1 MYVHSVHVDPGFEP
15 EKLTIYSGTLLVQI
29 GGTLLV
35 ISDMYG
41 YKHGLDQF
49 PTKVSA
55 PALVPYAASTTPSG
69 DKIVLA
75 LSDKIT
81 LAEALHS
88 DFTVKINGAVIPN
101 LLREIRI
108 ASYDKSI
115 LLLAL
120 NRAIDVAE
128 NITLSY
134 SGKNIASEGL
144 VLDSLANFF
153 VYNAVAAGNKTYAAP
168 GRVEAEY
175 FFAMNGIQTEPC
187 TDVGGGENVGYIE
200 SGDWMKYT
208 INVTQSGL
216 YRIVNRIAGFSGGT
230 LLLTF
235 NDSLQT
241 EVPYSATN
249 GWQNWQNF
257 NTTIHLKEG
266 VYVMQ
271 ARAQANGFNINYF
284 NFELLTTSVQEQV
297 ATIQYLAAYPNP
309 VDGTLRLEFSSAYPQ
324 HITIKLMDLAGRM
337 TQNLYAGTVSS
348 GKNQFQ
354 FSLNPNLP
362 KGVYFVEIKDR
373 FKRNF
378 QKIVKE

>member
-1 MYVHSVHVDPGFEP
+1 MAVVVIGEKTPYAEGGGDRSSLVLGPEDVNLLKTLKEKGIPTIALLVSGRPMVFGELLPYSDAMLAVWYPGTEGDGIAEVLFGDYLP
-15 EKLTIYSGTLLVQI
+15 SGKLTHSWPKTMAQI
-29 GGTLLV
+29 PINVEDSHYNPL
-35 ISDMYG
+35 YG

-144 VLDSLANFF
+144 VLDSLANFSCIMPSPL
-153 VYNAVAAGNKTYAAP
+153 ATKPMRRP
-168 GRVEAEY
+168 G
-175 FFAMNGIQTEPC
+175 G
-187 TDVGGGENVGYIE
+187 
-200 SGDWMKYT
+200 
-208 INVTQSGL
+208 
-216 YRIVNRIAGFSGGT
+216 
-230 LLLTF
+230 
-235 NDSLQT
+235 
-241 EVPYSATN
+241 
-249 GWQNWQNF
+249 
-257 NTTIHLKEG
+257 
-266 VYVMQ
+266 
-271 ARAQANGFNINYF
+271 
-284 NFELLTTSVQEQV
+284 
-297 ATIQYLAAYPNP
+297 
-309 VDGTLRLEFSSAYPQ
+309 
-324 HITIKLMDLAGRM
+324 
-337 TQNLYAGTVSS
+337 
-348 GKNQFQ
+348 
-354 FSLNPNLP
+354 
-362 KGVYFVEIKDR
+362 
-373 FKRNF
+373 
-378 QKIVKE
+378 